1 MTGYMRGIRGADY
14 QCHRQARASGM
25 RGTYRAF
32 LSSNTQNL
40 DSIVYYSRDRQIPII
55 NKEGQKLFESWESL
69 VNGAGAYFNS
79 SAPIYSFSGKSIM
92 NDSAWPQKIVWHGS
106 NMKGSKMDEKFCQ
119 EWHSQNGNT
128 MGLGSSLMKH
138 MLLDQSEYT
147 CNNAFI
153 VLCIENTARHNL
165 RK

>member
-1 MTGYMRGIRGADY
+1 MISVLGGQAHTHYLIRILFPHHEMKISLCLHSIFFSFAL
-14 QCHRQARASGM
+14 M
-25 RGTYRAF
+25 YR
-32 LSSNTQNL
+32 
-40 DSIVYYSRDRQIPII
+40 
-55 NKEGQKLFESWESL
+55 
-69 VNGAGAYFNS
+69 
-79 SAPIYSFSGKSIM
+79 
-92 NDSAWPQKIVWHGS
+92 PQKIVWHGS